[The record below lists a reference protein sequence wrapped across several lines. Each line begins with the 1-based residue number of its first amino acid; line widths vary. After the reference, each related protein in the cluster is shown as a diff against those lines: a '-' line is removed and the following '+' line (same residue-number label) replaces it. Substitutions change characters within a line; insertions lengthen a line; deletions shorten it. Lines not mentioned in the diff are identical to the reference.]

1 MTNPFRRMMPNPWL
15 WRGPLIA
22 ALLWLMIC
30 FVFAT
35 GITTAF
41 RGEIFNVWGFLVGI
55 FLGGCFS
62 ILCFWLAALG
72 LYRARAFDP
81 LLRRDYYRWLAA
93 SPWTARKPLP
103 NGPIHI
109 VWQDAVV
116 IGLACFAVY
125 SVSLLVVPIRDILS
139 AERDVTPLWVWP
151 IIAFSAPYLAVRC
164 FVYLMELRPVAYAML
179 GAILVALSF
188 ENIAIRLAGIGVC
201 FVISYIGAW
210 MLLARLEETFQ
221 VATKNPLQPITPDAR
236 QGPFNVFR
244 LFGERPAIAWPH
256 DMLSPM
262 ENKPRV
268 RRWEGTVLSL
278 LAGLLTN
285 VVLSQGSWREP
296 RHALLLG
303 ILAASC
309 VCVTRFFVYFA
320 TTRPPISLSGRIF
333 TFRWI
338 IPRYDRAF
346 LPIVFAVV
354 LTAMARY
361 YLWPFR
367 GIHLRI
373 IISLLVAVITWTALC
388 WGPTLQEP
396 FSGREAV
403 HSSRICLFRAWHTL
417 SHCILY
423 TIVHCRNLSRIKNLW
438 QTSDRLL
445 MSA

>member
-1 MTNPFRRMMPNPWL
+1 MTNPFRRTMPNPWF

-22 ALLWLMIC
+22 ALLWMTAC
-30 FVFAT
+30 FVLA
-35 GITTAF
+35 GMVRTAF
-41 RGEIFNVWGFLVGI
+41 RDEFLDARDFLVVI
-55 FLGGCFS
+55 FLCGCFS

-72 LYRARAFDP
+72 LYRASAFDP

-116 IGLACFAVY
+116 AGLACLAVY

-139 AERDVTPLWVWP
+139 AQRSAVPLWVWP

-164 FVYLMELRPVAYAML
+164 FVCLMELRPVAYAML

-221 VATKNPLQPITPDAR
+221 VATKNPLEPITPDAR
-236 QGPFNVFR
+236 QGPFNVSR
-244 LFGERPAIAWPH
+244 LFGERRAIAWPH

-262 ENKPRV
+262 ENKPKIRF
-268 RRWEGTVLSL
+268 WEGTVLSL

-285 VVLSQGSWREP
+285 VVLSQGWWREP
-296 RHALLLG
+296 GHALSLG
-303 ILAASC
+303 IMAGWF
-309 VCVTRFFVYFA
+309 VCIARFAVYFA
-320 TTRPPISLSGRIF
+320 TTHPPINLSGRIL

-338 IPRYDRAF
+338 IPRYDHAF

-388 WGPTLQEP
+388 WGPTLAEFRLTGFCQLHP
-396 FSGREAV
+396 RRSDP
-403 HSSRICLFRAWHTL
+403 SNQSR
-417 SHCILY
+417 
-423 TIVHCRNLSRIKNLW
+423 RI
-438 QTSDRLL
+438 
-445 MSA
+445 